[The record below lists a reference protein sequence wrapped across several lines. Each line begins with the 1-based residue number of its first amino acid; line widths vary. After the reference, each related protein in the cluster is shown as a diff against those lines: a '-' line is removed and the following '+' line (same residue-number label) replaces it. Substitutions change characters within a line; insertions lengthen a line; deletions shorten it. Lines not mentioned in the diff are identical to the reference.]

1 MALADTVQE
10 AHEPCSCE
18 YASSVEEVQ
27 FRLNNLQY
35 QVSKQLKAEG
45 FTNRDITYERYV
57 NLRYAGSDTM
67 IMILE
72 PADGDYAA
80 AFVKEHKREFSFTLD
95 RKVLVENLRI
105 RGRANAGA
113 QSAKRRS
120 ISSEMSDLSSKEVE
134 INDKQALK
142 VYFEGGWTSAPLYL
156 LKDCTPGDS
165 ISGPAMIYDSTQMI
179 VVQPSA
185 TAQVLKSHVVIDL
198 GLDKSKAVVELE
210 DAPLS
215 EDPIQLSIMSNRFM
229 GIAEQMGL
237 TLQKTSV
244 SVNIKE
250 RLDFSCALF
259 GVSTFT
265 FGLRSL

>member
-27 FRLNNLQY
+27 FRLNNLQD
-35 QVSKQLKAEG
+35 QVSKQLKSEG
-45 FTNRDITYERYV
+45 FTSRDITYERYV

-67 IMILE
+67 IMILR

-95 RKVLVENLRI
+95 REVLVENLRV

-113 QSAKRRS
+113 QSAKKQS
-120 ISSEMSDLSSKEVE
+120 TSSEILELSSKQIE
-134 INDKQALK
+134 INSEKSLR

-156 LKDCTPGDS
+156 LKNCTPGDS
-165 ISGPAMIYDSTQMI
+165 ITGPAMIYDSTQMI

-198 GLDKSKAVVELE
+198 GVDKSKAAVQLE
-210 DAPLS
+210 HAPLS

-259 GVSTFT
+259 GVSTITSSF
-265 FGLRSL
+265 

>member
-1 MALADTVQE
+1 
-10 AHEPCSCE
+10 
-18 YASSVEEVQ
+18 
-27 FRLNNLQY
+27 
-35 QVSKQLKAEG
+35 
-45 FTNRDITYERYV
+45 
-57 NLRYAGSDTM
+57 M

-72 PADGDYAA
+72 PEDGDYAA
-80 AFVKEHKREFSFTLD
+80 AFIKEHKREFSFTLD
-95 RKVLVENLRI
+95 RAVLVENLRI

-113 QSAKRRS
+113 QTTKKTS
-120 ISSEMSDLSSKEVE
+120 ISRGTSGLAQKEVNNE
-134 INDKQALK
+134 FKDVLQ
-142 VYFEGGWTSAPLYL
+142 VYFSGGWTSAPLYL
-156 LKDCTPGDS
+156 LKDCTPGDI

-185 TAQVLKSHVVIDL
+185 TAQILEAHIVIDL
-198 GLDKSKAVVELE
+198 GSDASKSGENDEKLE
-210 DAPLS
+210 EPLS

-259 GVSTFT
+259 GVSEYLPRELGTWT
-265 FGLRSL
+265 DSL

>member
-18 YASSVEEVQ
+18 YESSVDEVQ
-27 FRLNNLQY
+27 FRLNNLQEH
-35 QVSKQLKAEG
+35 VSKQLKAEG
-45 FTNRDITYERYV
+45 FTSRDITYERYV

-72 PADGDYAA
+72 PADGDYAT
-80 AFVKEHKREFSFTLD
+80 AFIKEHKREFSFTLD

-105 RGRANAGA
+105 RGRANAKA
-113 QSAKRRS
+113 QKSKKQS
-120 ISSEMSDLSSKEVE
+120 ISNEISALSSKKVG
-134 INDKQALK
+134 INDKKALK

-156 LKDCTPGDS
+156 LKNCSPGDS
-165 ISGPAMIYDSTQMI
+165 ITGPAMIYDSTQMI
-179 VVQPSA
+179 VIQPSA
-185 TAQVLKSHVVIDL
+185 TARILKSHIVIDL
-198 GLDKSKAVVELE
+198 GLDNSKAAVELE
-210 DAPLS
+210 DGPLS

-259 GVSTFT
+259 GVSCFT
-265 FGLRSL
+265 LII